1 MASGA
6 RVAVLGGG
14 VAGLVAARQLAPR
27 NDVTLFEAAPHPG
40 GKLVTV
46 AFRGRPLDPGP
57 DAFIRRNPAGVALA
71 LELGLGG
78 ELIEPAAR
86 GRGARHARRTASS
99 PREAGDRHPDGPPG
113 AVVLTGALTAGD
125 VARRGRSPP
134 RPVALAAGARAWC
147 ADPAG
152 DPSVGE
158 VIAPRLGRAVLDGL
172 VDPLVG
178 GINASNVD
186 SLSFAAALPQLV
198 PLVNNSSSLMR
209 ALRPLAS
216 PGAGPGTPSLFA
228 GLEGGLARLATALV
242 DEARRLGV
250 ELALGGRCAPS
261 PPSGR
266 GAAGGWTP
274 SQQAAS
280 STPSCSPF
288 PPRRRRRCSRTGAP
302 ELAEGLRAIPYA
314 GVVTTTL
321 ALPESA
327 VPQRLSS
334 ELARLCDRPRGEV
347 ALPGAGVLVGRAS
360 GTLATAIS
368 FTSTKWPRSA
378 CAGEVVLRISA
389 GRHGDARA
397 LELDDEALRAR
408 LGEELE
414 KLLGIGEEP
423 LDSLIRRFPGSFP
436 QYVRGHLE
444 RVREL
449 RSAARALPP
458 IVLAGAA
465 YDGIG
470 IPACIAGGTAAAT
483 ALRAALTS

>member
-86 GRGARHARRTASS
+86 GAALVTPGGLRPLPAKLAIGIPTDLRALWSSRALSRRATLRAGADLLLGPLLSRRGARARR
-99 PREAGDRHPDGPPG
+99 
-113 AVVLTGALTAGD
+113 
-125 VARRGRSPP
+125 
-134 RPVALAAGARAWC
+134 

-250 ELALGGRCAPS
+250 ELALGAEVRALS
-261 PPSGR
+261 PLGAGR
-266 GAAGGWTP
+266 GWRVDAEPTGGEFDAVVLALPAPAA
-274 SQQAAS
+274 AAVLA
-280 STPSCSPF
+280 
-288 PPRRRRRCSRTGAP
+288 TGAP

-408 LGEELE
+408 LGKELE

-449 RSAARALPP
+449 RSAARA
-458 IVLAGAA
+458 AA
-465 YDGIG
+465 DR
-470 IPACIAGGTAAAT
+470 PRRRR
-483 ALRAALTS
+483 L